1 MKRYLP
7 ILILCLAALSCTQ
20 ETELSIAPDVSA
32 FQFDE
37 HGGQFDAIIFTN
49 GSWTATCSDPAVSF
63 APQSGDYTT
72 PIHVSVG
79 ANEEYY
85 TKVIRLALTAK
96 LDDITRTGSI
106 VITQAC
112 GPFIFCEEALKT
124 VGPEGGV
131 VRFSV
136 NSNEPWKVE
145 IPLGAALSCPVE
157 PMAGGPNAEDVSLLI
172 PENTEGV
179 QRTFT
184 VILYLEKAPQTNLVL
199 TVVQQA

>member
-7 ILILCLAALSCTQ
+7 LLILCLAALSCTQ
-20 ETELSIAPDVSA
+20 ETELSIAPDVGS

-49 GSWTATCSDPAVSF
+49 GSWTATCDDPAVSF

-79 ANEEYY
+79 ANEEKY
-85 TKVIRLALTAK
+85 TKNIRLALTAT
-96 LDDITRTGSI
+96 LDNLTRTGRI

-112 GPFIFCEEALKT
+112 APFIFCEEAVKT

-136 NSNEPWKVE
+136 NSNEPWKV
-145 IPLGAALSCPVE
+145 ASQSCPVD
-157 PMAGGPNAEDVSLLI
+157 PMTGGPNIEDVSLLV

-184 VILYLEKAPQTNLVL
+184 VILSLEKDPQTTLVL
-199 TVVQQA
+199 TVVQQG